1 MLIYG
6 KWDECLYAVKSDS
19 KNANH
24 FANRIE
30 KLLSGKE
37 NEVANDR
44 DIELVWQTQDDI
56 SIRQGGFQF
65 DKQYNYNKF
74 TFRLNELVPGIH
86 DQENSLVLKSSSSGK
101 EVAVSMGP
109 LPRTDSRLRPD
120 MRFYEEGKVDE
131 ANDEKTRLEEKQR
144 EAARRAEKGEIEKW
158 QPLWFEKRK
167 ANVLLDSIDQTSHHS
182 SSQHYDQN
190 WIFKHTYWNRDYSKS
205 PDIF

>member
-19 KNANH
+19 KNASH

-44 DIELVWQTQDDI
+44 DIELVWQTQDDS

-74 TFRLNELVPGIH
+74 TFRLNDGDVARHTLDRIA
-86 DQENSLVLKSSSSGK
+86 SLLFAANGK
-101 EVAVSMGP
+101 
-109 LPRTDSRLRPD
+109 RLT
-120 MRFYEEGKVDE
+120 Y
-131 ANDEKTRLEEKQR
+131 
-144 EAARRAEKGEIEKW
+144 
-158 QPLWFEKRK
+158 K
-167 ANVLLDSIDQTSHHS
+167 ALIA
-182 SSQHYDQN
+182 
-190 WIFKHTYWNRDYSKS
+190 
-205 PDIF
+205 